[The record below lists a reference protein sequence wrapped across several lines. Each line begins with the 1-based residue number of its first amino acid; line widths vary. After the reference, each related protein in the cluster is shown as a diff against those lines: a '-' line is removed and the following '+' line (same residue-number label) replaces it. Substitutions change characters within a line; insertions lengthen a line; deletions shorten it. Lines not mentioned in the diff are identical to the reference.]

1 MKAIKEDEIETEIM
15 KSCDFTE
22 ETEEVLVIIDKF
34 LKGNTQRSCT
44 TEGPK
49 LMNPSHSPSTGVSDN
64 SKNKIKLPKLET
76 KYFQETLQNGLPFG
90 IHFNQLST
98 QMNNSLTRKS
108 SS

>member
-1 MKAIKEDEIETEIM
+1 MKLKQNL

-34 LKGNTQRSCT
+34 LQENTQNSCT

-49 LMNPSHSPSTGVSDN
+49 LMNPFHSPSTGVSDN
-64 SKNKIKLPKLET
+64 SKNRIKLPKLEIT
-76 KYFQETLQNGLPFG
+76 NSQETLENGLPFG

-98 QMNNSLTRKS
+98 QMNNLLTRKS
-108 SS
+108 SSI